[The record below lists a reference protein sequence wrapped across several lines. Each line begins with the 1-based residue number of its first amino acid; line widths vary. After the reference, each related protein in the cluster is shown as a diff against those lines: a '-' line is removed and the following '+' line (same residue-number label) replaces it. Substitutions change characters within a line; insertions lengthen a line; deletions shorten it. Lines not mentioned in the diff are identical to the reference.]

1 MMERWRRGCGRG
13 GHDEAR
19 SADQNHVQECAK
31 VHAAEPAAEGLGS
44 AGRGRRRGEDPLNR
58 GAHRFDDLATVLT
71 RCGAGTYTLEL
82 YDEDG
87 GLLREMRV

>member
-1 MMERWRRGCGRG
+1 MKPARPIRTTSRNAPRFTLPNRRRRGW
-13 GHDEAR
+13 
-19 SADQNHVQECAK
+19 
-31 VHAAEPAAEGLGS
+31 GS